1 MRAEIYPEPAK
12 MKKQMSYADSIGAQ
26 YVALVGETEIAAGK
40 IALKNMA
47 TGEQSLL
54 SLDEVIALFA

>member
-1 MRAEIYPEPAK
+1 

-26 YVALVGETEIAAGK
+26 YAALVGETEMAAGK

-54 SLDEVIALFA
+54 TIDEVIALFA

>member
-1 MRAEIYPEPAK
+1 MG
-12 MKKQMSYADSIGAQ
+12 YADSIGAQ
-26 YVALVGETEIAAGK
+26 YAARVGESEMAAGK

-54 SLDEVIALFA
+54 TIDEVIALFA